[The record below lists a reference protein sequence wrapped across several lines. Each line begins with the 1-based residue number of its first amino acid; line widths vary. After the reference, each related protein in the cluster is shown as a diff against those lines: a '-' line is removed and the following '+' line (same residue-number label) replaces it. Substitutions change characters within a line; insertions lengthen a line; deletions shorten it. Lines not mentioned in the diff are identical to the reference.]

1 MCRRALVSGTV
12 QGVGYRAF
20 ARRAALERGIRG
32 RAVNLP
38 DGRVEV
44 LACGEAAA
52 LDAFIAELNRGPKW
66 SRVTE
71 VAVSAAPCTAQPG
84 FGSG

>member
-20 ARRAALERGIRG
+20 ARRAALGLGIRG
-32 RAVNLP
+32 HAVNLP

-52 LDAFIAELNRGPKW
+52 LDAFIAELRSGPKW

-71 VAVSAAPCTAQPG
+71 VAVSAAQCTSESG

>member
-20 ARRAALERGIRG
+20 ARRAALELGIRG

-52 LDAFIAELNRGPKW
+52 LDAFIAELRTGPKW
-66 SRVTE
+66 SQVTE
-71 VAVSAAPCTAQPG
+71 VALSAAPCTAQPG

>member
-1 MCRRALVSGTV
+1 MEL
-12 QGVGYRAF
+12 
-20 ARRAALERGIRG
+20 GIRG

-52 LDAFIAELNRGPKW
+52 LDAFIAELKSGPKW

-71 VAVSAAPCTAQPG
+71 VVVSAAPCTAQPG

>member
-20 ARRAALERGIRG
+20 ARRAALELGIRG
-32 RAVNLP
+32 HACNLP

-52 LDAFIAELNRGPKW
+52 LEAFLAELRAGPKW
-66 SRVTE
+66 SLVTDM
-71 VAVSAAPCTAQPG
+71 AVSAAPCVAEPG

>member
-20 ARRAALERGIRG
+20 ARRAALGLGIRG
-32 RAVNLP
+32 HAVNLP

-44 LACGEAAA
+44 LACGEATA
-52 LDAFIAELNRGPKW
+52 LDAFIAELHSGPKW
-66 SRVTE
+66 SRVTD
-71 VAVSAAPCTAQPG
+71 VAVSAAQCTSESG

>member
-20 ARRAALERGIRG
+20 ARRAALTLGIRG
-32 RAVNLP
+32 HAVNLP

-44 LACGEAAA
+44 LACGETAA
-52 LDAFIAELNRGPKW
+52 LDTFMAQLREGPKW
-66 SRVTE
+66 SRVTD
-71 VAVSAAPCTAQPG
+71 VAVSAAECTAHPG

>member
-20 ARRAALERGIRG
+20 ARRAALELGIRG

-52 LDAFIAELNRGPKW
+52 LDAFIAELNTGPKW
-66 SRVTE
+66 SRVTD
-71 VAVSAAPCTAQPG
+71 VAVSAAECTAQPG

>member
-1 MCRRALVSGTV
+1 MCRLIVVSGSV

-20 ARRAALERGIRG
+20 ARRAALELDVRGYAR
-32 RAVNLP
+32 NLP

-44 LACGEAAA
+44 LACGETAA
-52 LDAFIAELNRGPKW
+52 LDAFVARLREGPTW
-66 SRVTE
+66 SRVTD
-71 VAVSAAPCTAQPG
+71 VSVSAAGCAAQTG